1 MPSLVLRPLFSLVY
15 VATDE
20 ETVAP
25 LWSKLW
31 SPNPEVMKM
40 EMVNFL
46 FSKDPSAYDQVLQ
59 VCKDLK
65 VMTLCNLS
73 LLL

>member
-1 MPSLVLRPLFSLVY
+1 MSMQGSQESFQEEMLSLVLRPLFSLVH

-31 SPNPEVMKM
+31 SLNPEVMKM
-40 EMVNFL
+40 HIFENCR
-46 FSKDPSAYDQVLQ
+46 S
-59 VCKDLK
+59 C
-65 VMTLCNLS
+65 
-73 LLL
+73 